1 MSKSNNMNWK
11 IPLYKVDWDKD
22 DVRTVTNVIKRGMDW
37 AIGPEIEEFEQSLAK
52 YHDSKYCVVFNS
64 GTSAGHAALL
74 SLNLKPSSEVIV
86 PSFTFIATANWPL
99 MVGTKPIFSEIEE
112 QTLGLDPSY
121 LDSIISKKT
130 KVIMPI
136 HYGGMP
142 CKIIEIKKFAEQ
154 HKLTLIE
161 DSAESIGS
169 TIGNKKTG
177 TFGDMSILSFA
188 GNKVLTTGEGGAV
201 IVNSKKLYEKLTL
214 IRSHGRQINSNY
226 FQTTKTPNYIS
237 LGYNWRMSSMTAA
250 LGISQLRKLETLIS
264 KRRKNSIYLSSKLKK
279 HSKITLPLDYKNHK
293 NVFQLYTIRIA
304 GKNLRNNLM
313 KFLEKKGIMSKI
325 FFEPVHLS
333 KFYSKNM
340 NKKISLP
347 VTEKISQQ
355 VLTLPMYPS
364 LTKNEIN
371 FIGDTIDEFFESL

>member
-1 MSKSNNMNWK
+1 MKWK
-11 IPLYKVDWDKD
+11 IPLYKVDWDKE
-22 DVRTVTNVIKRGMDW
+22 DVRTVTNVIKRGMEW
-37 AIGPEIEEFEQSLAK
+37 AIGPEIEKFEQSLAD

-74 SLNLKPSSEVIV
+74 SLNLKPSSEIIV

-99 MVGTKPIFSEIEE
+99 MVGAKPIFSEIEE
-112 QTLGLDPSY
+112 ETLGMDPSH

-130 KVIMPI
+130 EVLMPI

-177 TFGDMSILSFA
+177 SFGDMSILSFA

-201 IVNSKKLYEKLTL
+201 IVNSKKIYEKLKL

-226 FQTTKTPNYIS
+226 FQTNEVPNYIS

-250 LGISQLRKLETLIS
+250 LGISQLSKLDKLIS
-264 KRRKNSIYLSSKLKK
+264 KRKKNAQYLSSKLNK
-279 HSKITLPLDYKNHK
+279 HSKVILPFNYKNHK
-293 NVFQLYTIRIA
+293 SIFQLFSIRVID
-304 GKNLRNNLM
+304 NLRDDLIE
-313 KFLEKKGIMSKI
+313 FLTSKGIMSKI
-325 FFEPVHLS
+325 FFEPVHLTQ
-333 KFYSKNM
+333 FYSKNK
-340 NKKISLP
+340 KKISLP
-347 VTEKISQQ
+347 TTEKISQQ
-355 VLTLPMYPS
+355 ILTLPMYPS
-364 LTKNEIN
+364 LTKGDMN
-371 FIGDTIDEFFESL
+371 FISDSIDEFMETL

>member
-1 MSKSNNMNWK
+1 MKWK
-11 IPLYKVDWDKD
+11 IPLYKVDWDKE

-37 AIGPEIEEFEQSLAK
+37 AIGPEIEEFEQSLAN

-74 SLNLKPSSEVIV
+74 SLNLKPSSEIIV

-112 QTLGLDPSY
+112 ETLGMDPSY

-130 KVIMPI
+130 KVLMPI

-177 TFGDMSILSFA
+177 SFGDMSILSFA
-188 GNKVLTTGEGGAV
+188 GNKVLSTGEGGAV
-201 IVNSKKLYEKLTL
+201 IVNSKKTYEKLKL

-226 FQTTKTPNYIS
+226 FQTNETPNYIS

-250 LGISQLRKLETLIS
+250 LGISQLSKLDKLIS
-264 KRRKNSIYLSSKLKK
+264 KRRKNAQYLSSKLNK
-279 HSKITLPLDYKNHK
+279 HSKIILPFDYKNHK
-293 NVFQLYTIRIA
+293 SVFQLFSIRVTD
-304 GKNLRNNLM
+304 NLRDNLM
-313 KFLEKKGIMSKI
+313 AFLTNKGIMSKI

-347 VTEKISQQ
+347 KTEKISQQ

-364 LTKNEIN
+364 LTKDDIN
-371 FIGDTIDEFFESL
+371 FISDSIDEFMEIL

>member
-1 MSKSNNMNWK
+1 MNWK

-22 DVRTVTNVIKRGMDW
+22 DVKTVTNVIKRGMDW
-37 AIGPEIEEFEQSLAK
+37 AIGPEIEEFEQSLAN
-52 YHDSKYCVVFNS
+52 YHDSKYCVAFNS

-74 SLNLKPSSEVIV
+74 SLNLKPSSEIIV

-99 MVGTKPIFSEIEE
+99 MIGTKPIFSEIEE
-112 QTLGLDPSY
+112 ETLGMDPSY

-130 KVIMPI
+130 KVLMPI

-177 TFGDMSILSFA
+177 SFGDMSILSFA

-201 IVNSKKLYEKLTL
+201 IVNSKKLYEKLKL

-226 FQTTKTPNYIS
+226 FHTTKTPNYIS

-279 HSKITLPLDYKNHK
+279 CSEITLPLDYKNHK
-293 NVFQLYTIRIA
+293 NVFQLYTIRIR

-313 KFLEKKGIMSKI
+313 KFLEKRGIMSKI

-371 FIGDTIDEFFESL
+371 FISDTINEFFETL

>member
-1 MSKSNNMNWK
+1 MKWK
-11 IPLYKVDWDKD
+11 IPLYKVDWDKE
-22 DVRTVTNVIKRGMDW
+22 DVRTVTNVIKRGMEW
-37 AIGPEIEEFEQSLAK
+37 AIGPEIEKFEQSLAD

-74 SLNLKPSSEVIV
+74 SLNLKPSSEIIV

-99 MVGTKPIFSEIEE
+99 MVGAKPIFSEIEE
-112 QTLGLDPSY
+112 ETLGMDPSH

-130 KVIMPI
+130 EVLMPI

-177 TFGDMSILSFA
+177 SFGDMSILSFA

-201 IVNSKKLYEKLTL
+201 IVNSKKIYEKLKL

-226 FQTTKTPNYIS
+226 FQTNEAPNYIS

-250 LGISQLRKLETLIS
+250 LGISQLSKLDKLIS
-264 KRRKNSIYLSSKLKK
+264 KRKKNAQYLSSKLNK
-279 HSKITLPLDYKNHK
+279 HSKVILPFNYKNHK
-293 NVFQLYTIRIA
+293 SIFQLFSIRVID
-304 GKNLRNNLM
+304 NLRDDLIE
-313 KFLEKKGIMSKI
+313 FLTSKGIMSKI
-325 FFEPVHLS
+325 FFEPVHLTQ
-333 KFYSKNM
+333 FYSKNK
-340 NKKISLP
+340 KKISLP
-347 VTEKISQQ
+347 TTEKISQQ
-355 VLTLPMYPS
+355 ILTLPMYPS
-364 LTKNEIN
+364 LTKHDMN
-371 FIGDTIDEFFESL
+371 FISDSIDEFMETL

>member
-1 MSKSNNMNWK
+1 MKWK
-11 IPLYKVDWDKD
+11 IPLYKVDWDKE

-37 AIGPEIEEFEQSLAK
+37 AIGPEIEEFEQSLAN

-74 SLNLKPSSEVIV
+74 SLNLKPSSEIIV

-112 QTLGLDPSY
+112 ETLGMDPSY

-130 KVIMPI
+130 KVLMPI

-177 TFGDMSILSFA
+177 SFGDMSILSFA
-188 GNKVLTTGEGGAV
+188 GNKVLSTGEGGAV
-201 IVNSKKLYEKLTL
+201 IVNSKKIYEKLKL

-226 FQTTKTPNYIS
+226 FQTNEAPNYVS

-250 LGISQLRKLETLIS
+250 LGISQLSKLDKLIS
-264 KRRKNSIYLSSKLKK
+264 KRRKNAQYLSSKLNK
-279 HSKITLPLDYKNHK
+279 HSKIILPFNYKNHK
-293 NVFQLYTIRIA
+293 SVFQLFSIRITD
-304 GKNLRNNLM
+304 NLRDNLM
-313 KFLEKKGIMSKI
+313 VFLTNKGIMSKI

-340 NKKISLP
+340 NKKILLP
-347 VTEKISQQ
+347 KTEKISQQ

-364 LTKNEIN
+364 LTTNDIN
-371 FIGDTIDEFFESL
+371 FISDSIDEFMETL

>member
-1 MSKSNNMNWK
+1 MKWK
-11 IPLYKVDWDKD
+11 IPLYKVDWDKE

-37 AIGPEIEEFEQSLAK
+37 AIGPEIEEFEQSLAN

-74 SLNLKPSSEVIV
+74 SLNLKPSSEIIV

-99 MVGTKPIFSEIEE
+99 MVGAKPIFSEIEE
-112 QTLGLDPSY
+112 ETLGMDPSY

-130 KVIMPI
+130 KVLMPI

-177 TFGDMSILSFA
+177 SFGDMAILSFA
-188 GNKVLTTGEGGAV
+188 GNKVLPTGEGGAV
-201 IVNSKKLYEKLTL
+201 IVNSKKIYEKLKL

-226 FQTTKTPNYIS
+226 FQTNETPNYIS

-250 LGISQLRKLETLIS
+250 LGISQLSKLDKLIS
-264 KRRKNSIYLSSKLKK
+264 KRRKNAQYLSSKLNK
-279 HSKITLPLDYKNHK
+279 HSKIILPFNYKNHK
-293 NVFQLYTIRIA
+293 SVFQLFSIRITD
-304 GKNLRNNLM
+304 NLRDNLM
-313 KFLEKKGIMSKI
+313 AFLTNKGIMSKI

-333 KFYSKNM
+333 KFYSKNR

-347 VTEKISQQ
+347 KTEKISQQ

-364 LTKNEIN
+364 LTKDDIN
-371 FIGDTIDEFFESL
+371 FISNSIDEFMEAL

>member
-1 MSKSNNMNWK
+1 MKWK
-11 IPLYKVDWDKD
+11 IPLYKVDWDKE
-22 DVRTVTNVIKRGMDW
+22 DVKTVTNVIKRGMDW
-37 AIGPEIEEFEQSLAK
+37 AIGPEIEEFEKSLAN

-112 QTLGLDPSY
+112 ETLGMDPSY
-121 LDSIISKKT
+121 LNSIISKKT

-169 TIGNKKTG
+169 TIGNKKAG
-177 TFGDMSILSFA
+177 SFGDMSILSFA

-201 IVNSKKLYEKLTL
+201 IVNSKKLYEKLKL

-226 FQTTKTPNYIS
+226 FHTTKTPNYIS

-279 HSKITLPLDYKNHK
+279 YSEITLPLDYKNHK
-293 NVFQLYTIRIA
+293 NVFQLYTIRIR
-304 GKNLRNNLM
+304 GKNLINNLM
-313 KFLEKKGIMSKI
+313 KFLEKRGIMSKI

-371 FIGDTIDEFFESL
+371 FISDTINEFFETL

>member
-1 MSKSNNMNWK
+1 MKWK
-11 IPLYKVDWDKD
+11 IPLYKVDWDKE
-22 DVRTVTNVIKRGMDW
+22 DVKTVTNVIKRGMDW
-37 AIGPEIEEFEQSLAK
+37 AIGPEIEEFEKSLAN

-112 QTLGLDPSY
+112 ETLGMDPSY
-121 LDSIISKKT
+121 LNSIISKKT

-169 TIGNKKTG
+169 TIGNKKAG
-177 TFGDMSILSFA
+177 SFGDMSILSFA

-201 IVNSKKLYEKLTL
+201 IVNSKKLYEKLKL

-226 FQTTKTPNYIS
+226 FHTTKTPNYIS

-279 HSKITLPLDYKNHK
+279 YSEITLPLDYKNHK
-293 NVFQLYTIRIA
+293 NVFQLYTIRIR

-313 KFLEKKGIMSKI
+313 KFLEKRGIMSKI

-371 FIGDTIDEFFESL
+371 FISDTINEFFETL

>member
-1 MSKSNNMNWK
+1 MKWK
-11 IPLYKVDWDKD
+11 IPLYKVDWDKE

-37 AIGPEIEEFEQSLAK
+37 AIGPEIEEFEQSLAN

-74 SLNLKPSSEVIV
+74 SLNLKPSSEIIV

-112 QTLGLDPSY
+112 ETLGMDPSY

-130 KVIMPI
+130 KVLMPI

-154 HKLTLIE
+154 HKLILIE

-177 TFGDMSILSFA
+177 SFGDMSILSFA

-201 IVNSKKLYEKLTL
+201 IVNSKKTYEKLKL
-214 IRSHGRQINSNY
+214 IR
-226 FQTTKTPNYIS
+226 
-237 LGYNWRMSSMTAA
+237 
-250 LGISQLRKLETLIS
+250 
-264 KRRKNSIYLSSKLKK
+264 
-279 HSKITLPLDYKNHK
+279 
-293 NVFQLYTIRIA
+293 
-304 GKNLRNNLM
+304 
-313 KFLEKKGIMSKI
+313 
-325 FFEPVHLS
+325 
-333 KFYSKNM
+333 
-340 NKKISLP
+340 
-347 VTEKISQQ
+347 
-355 VLTLPMYPS
+355 
-364 LTKNEIN
+364 
-371 FIGDTIDEFFESL
+371 

>member
-1 MSKSNNMNWK
+1 MKWK
-11 IPLYKVDWDKD
+11 IPLYKVDWDKE

-37 AIGPEIEEFEQSLAK
+37 AIGPEIEEFEQSLAN

-74 SLNLKPSSEVIV
+74 SLNLKPSSEIIV

-112 QTLGLDPSY
+112 ETLGMDPSY
-121 LDSIISKKT
+121 LNSIISKKT

-142 CKIIEIKKFAEQ
+142 CKITEIKKFAKQ
-154 HKLTLIE
+154 HKLILIE

-177 TFGDMSILSFA
+177 SFGDMSILSFA
-188 GNKVLTTGEGGAV
+188 GNKVLPTGEGGAV
-201 IVNSKKLYEKLTL
+201 IVNSKKIYEKLKL

-226 FQTTKTPNYIS
+226 FQTNETPNYIS

-250 LGISQLRKLETLIS
+250 LGISQLSKLDKLIS
-264 KRRKNSIYLSSKLKK
+264 KRKKNAQYLSSKLNK
-279 HSKITLPLDYKNHK
+279 HSKVILPFNYKNHK
-293 NVFQLYTIRIA
+293 SIFQLFSIRVID
-304 GKNLRNNLM
+304 NLRDDLIE
-313 KFLEKKGIMSKI
+313 FLTSKGIMSKI
-325 FFEPVHLS
+325 FFEPVHLTQ
-333 KFYSKNM
+333 FYSKNK
-340 NKKISLP
+340 KKISLP
-347 VTEKISQQ
+347 TTEKISQQ
-355 VLTLPMYPS
+355 ILTLPMYPS
-364 LTKNEIN
+364 LTKHDMN
-371 FIGDTIDEFFESL
+371 FISDSIDEFMETL

>member
-1 MSKSNNMNWK
+1 MKWK
-11 IPLYKVDWDKD
+11 IPLYKVDWDKE

-37 AIGPEIEEFEQSLAK
+37 AIGPEIEEFEQSLAN

-74 SLNLKPSSEVIV
+74 SLNLKPSSEIIV

-112 QTLGLDPSY
+112 ETLGMDPSY
-121 LDSIISKKT
+121 LNSIISKKT

-142 CKIIEIKKFAEQ
+142 CKITEIKKFAKQ
-154 HKLTLIE
+154 HKLILIE

-177 TFGDMSILSFA
+177 SFGDMSILSFA
-188 GNKVLTTGEGGAV
+188 GNKVLPTGEGGAV
-201 IVNSKKLYEKLTL
+201 IVNSKKIYEKLKL

-226 FQTTKTPNYIS
+226 FQTNETPNYIS

-250 LGISQLRKLETLIS
+250 LGISQLCKLDKLIS
-264 KRRKNSIYLSSKLKK
+264 KRRKNAQYLSSKLNK
-279 HSKITLPLDYKNHK
+279 HSKIILPFNYKNHK
-293 NVFQLYTIRIA
+293 SVFQLFSIRVTD
-304 GKNLRNNLM
+304 NLRDNLM
-313 KFLEKKGIMSKI
+313 AFLTNKGIMSKI

-371 FIGDTIDEFFESL
+371 FISDTINEFFETL

>member
-1 MSKSNNMNWK
+1 MKWK
-11 IPLYKVDWDKD
+11 IPLYKVDWDKE
-22 DVRTVTNVIKRGMDW
+22 DVRTVTNVIKRGMEW
-37 AIGPEIEEFEQSLAK
+37 AIGPEIEKFEQSLAD

-74 SLNLKPSSEVIV
+74 SLNLKPSSEIIV

-99 MVGTKPIFSEIEE
+99 MVGAKPIFSEIEE
-112 QTLGLDPSY
+112 ETLGMDPSH

-130 KVIMPI
+130 EVLMPI

-177 TFGDMSILSFA
+177 SFGDMSILSFA

-201 IVNSKKLYEKLTL
+201 IVNSKKIYEKLKL

-226 FQTTKTPNYIS
+226 FQTNEVPNYIS

-250 LGISQLRKLETLIS
+250 LGISQLSKLDKLIS
-264 KRRKNSIYLSSKLKK
+264 KRKKNAQYLSSKLNK
-279 HSKITLPLDYKNHK
+279 HSKVILPFNYKNHK
-293 NVFQLYTIRIA
+293 SIFQLFSIRVID
-304 GKNLRNNLM
+304 NLRDDLIE
-313 KFLEKKGIMSKI
+313 FLTSKGIMSKI
-325 FFEPVHLS
+325 FFEPVHLTQ
-333 KFYSKNM
+333 FYSKNK
-340 NKKISLP
+340 KKISLP
-347 VTEKISQQ
+347 TTEKISQQ
-355 VLTLPMYPS
+355 ILTLPMYPS
-364 LTKNEIN
+364 LTKHDMN
-371 FIGDTIDEFFESL
+371 FISDSIDEFMETL

>member
-1 MSKSNNMNWK
+1 MKWK
-11 IPLYKVDWDKD
+11 IPLYKVDWDKE

-37 AIGPEIEEFEQSLAK
+37 AIGPEIEEFEQSLAN

-74 SLNLKPSSEVIV
+74 SLNLKPSSEIIV

-99 MVGTKPIFSEIEE
+99 MVGAKPIFSEIEE
-112 QTLGLDPSY
+112 ETLGMDPSY

-130 KVIMPI
+130 KVLMPI

-177 TFGDMSILSFA
+177 SFGDMSILSFA
-188 GNKVLTTGEGGAV
+188 GNKVLPTGEGGAV
-201 IVNSKKLYEKLTL
+201 IVNSKKIYEKLKL

-226 FQTTKTPNYIS
+226 FQTNEVPNYVS

-250 LGISQLRKLETLIS
+250 LGISQLSKLDKLIS
-264 KRRKNSIYLSSKLKK
+264 KRRKNAQYLSSKLNK
-279 HSKITLPLDYKNHK
+279 HSKIILPFDYKNHK
-293 NVFQLYTIRIA
+293 SVFQLFSIRVTD
-304 GKNLRNNLM
+304 NLRDNLM
-313 KFLEKKGIMSKI
+313 AFLTNKGIMSKI

-333 KFYSKNM
+333 KFYSKNTD
-340 NKKISLP
+340 KKISLP
-347 VTEKISQQ
+347 KTEKISQQ
-355 VLTLPMYPS
+355 ILTLPMYPS
-364 LTKNEIN
+364 LTKDDIN
-371 FIGDTIDEFFESL
+371 FISDSIDEFMETL

>member
-1 MSKSNNMNWK
+1 MKWK
-11 IPLYKVDWDKD
+11 IPLYKVDWDKE
-22 DVRTVTNVIKRGMDW
+22 DVKTVTNVIKRGMDW
-37 AIGPEIEEFEQSLAK
+37 AIGPEIEEFEKSLAN

-74 SLNLKPSSEVIV
+74 SLNLKPSSEIIV

-112 QTLGLDPSY
+112 ETLGMDPSY
-121 LDSIISKKT
+121 LNSIISKKT

-169 TIGNKKTG
+169 TIGNKKAG
-177 TFGDMSILSFA
+177 SFGDMSILSFA

-201 IVNSKKLYEKLTL
+201 IVNSKKLYEKLKL

-226 FQTTKTPNYIS
+226 FHTTKTPNYIS

-279 HSKITLPLDYKNHK
+279 CSEITLPLDYKNHK
-293 NVFQLYTIRIA
+293 NVFQLYTIRIR

-313 KFLEKKGIMSKI
+313 KFLEKRGIMSKI

-371 FIGDTIDEFFESL
+371 FISDTINEFFETL

>member
-1 MSKSNNMNWK
+1 MKWK
-11 IPLYKVDWDKD
+11 IPLYKIDWDKE

-37 AIGPEIEEFEQSLAK
+37 AIGPEIEEFEQSLAN

-74 SLNLKPSSEVIV
+74 SLNLKPSSEIIV

-112 QTLGLDPSY
+112 ETLGMDPSY
-121 LDSIISKKT
+121 LNSIISKKT

-142 CKIIEIKKFAEQ
+142 CKITEIKKFAKQ
-154 HKLTLIE
+154 HKLILIE

-177 TFGDMSILSFA
+177 SFGDMSILSFA
-188 GNKVLTTGEGGAV
+188 GNKVLPTGEGGAV
-201 IVNSKKLYEKLTL
+201 IVNSKKIYEKLKL

-226 FQTTKTPNYIS
+226 FQTNETPNYIS

-250 LGISQLRKLETLIS
+250 LGISQLSKLDKLIS
-264 KRRKNSIYLSSKLKK
+264 KRRKNAQYLSSKLNK
-279 HSKITLPLDYKNHK
+279 HSKIILPFNYKNHK
-293 NVFQLYTIRIA
+293 SVFQLFSIRVTD
-304 GKNLRNNLM
+304 NLRDNLM
-313 KFLEKKGIMSKI
+313 TFLTSKGIMSKI

-340 NKKISLP
+340 NKKSSLP
-347 VTEKISQQ
+347 KTEKISQQ

-364 LTKNEIN
+364 LTKDDMN
-371 FIGDTIDEFFESL
+371 FISDSINEFMETL

>member
-1 MSKSNNMNWK
+1 MKWK
-11 IPLYKVDWDKD
+11 IPLYKVDWDKE
-22 DVRTVTNVIKRGMDW
+22 DVRTVTNVIKRGMEW
-37 AIGPEIEEFEQSLAK
+37 AIGPEIEKFEQSLAD

-74 SLNLKPSSEVIV
+74 SLNLKPSSEIIV

-99 MVGTKPIFSEIEE
+99 MVGAKPIFSEIEE
-112 QTLGLDPSY
+112 ETLGMDPSH

-130 KVIMPI
+130 EVLMPI

-177 TFGDMSILSFA
+177 SFGDMSILSFA

-201 IVNSKKLYEKLTL
+201 IVNSKKIYEKLKL

-226 FQTTKTPNYIS
+226 FQTNEVPNYIS

-250 LGISQLRKLETLIS
+250 LGISQLSKLDKLIS
-264 KRRKNSIYLSSKLKK
+264 KRKKNAQYLSSKLNKY
-279 HSKITLPLDYKNHK
+279 SKIILPFNYKNHK
-293 NVFQLYTIRIA
+293 SIFQLFSIRVTN
-304 GKNLRNNLM
+304 NLRNDLM
-313 KFLEKKGIMSKI
+313 EFLTNKGIMSKI
-325 FFEPVHLS
+325 FFEPVHFS
-333 KFYSKNM
+333 KFYSKNYK
-340 NKKISLP
+340 KKISLP
-347 VTEKISQQ
+347 ITEKISQQ
-355 VLTLPMYPS
+355 ILTLPMYPG
-364 LTKNEIN
+364 LTKHDIN
-371 FIGDTIDEFFESL
+371 FISDSIDEFMETL

>member
-1 MSKSNNMNWK
+1 MKWK
-11 IPLYKVDWDKD
+11 IPLYKVDWDKE

-37 AIGPEIEEFEQSLAK
+37 AIGPEIEEFEQSLAN
-52 YHDSKYCVVFNS
+52 YHGSKYCVVFNS

-74 SLNLKPSSEVIV
+74 SLNLKPSSEIIV

-99 MVGTKPIFSEIEE
+99 MVGAKPIFSEIEE
-112 QTLGLDPSY
+112 ETLGMDPSY

-130 KVIMPI
+130 KVLMPI

-177 TFGDMSILSFA
+177 SFGDMAILSFA
-188 GNKVLTTGEGGAV
+188 GNKVLPTGEGGAV
-201 IVNSKKLYEKLTL
+201 IVNSKKIYEKLKL

-226 FQTTKTPNYIS
+226 FQTNEVPNYVS

-250 LGISQLRKLETLIS
+250 LGISQLSKLDKLIS
-264 KRRKNSIYLSSKLKK
+264 KRRKNAQYLSSKLNK
-279 HSKITLPLDYKNHK
+279 HSKIILPFNYKNHK
-293 NVFQLYTIRIA
+293 SVFQLFSIRITD
-304 GKNLRNNLM
+304 NLRDNLM
-313 KFLEKKGIMSKI
+313 AFLTNKGIMSKI

-333 KFYSKNM
+333 KFYSKNR

-347 VTEKISQQ
+347 KTEKISQQ

-364 LTKNEIN
+364 LTKDDIN
-371 FIGDTIDEFFESL
+371 FISDSIDEFMETL

>member
-1 MSKSNNMNWK
+1 MKWK
-11 IPLYKVDWDKD
+11 IPLYKVDWDKE

-37 AIGPEIEEFEQSLAK
+37 AIGPEIEEFEQSLAT
-52 YHDSKYCVVFNS
+52 YHDSRYCVVFNS

-74 SLNLKPSSEVIV
+74 SLNLKPSSEIIV

-99 MVGTKPIFSEIEE
+99 MVGAKPIFSEIEE
-112 QTLGLDPSY
+112 ETLGMDPSN

-130 KVIMPI
+130 KVLMPI

-142 CKIIEIKKFAEQ
+142 CKIVEIKKFAEQ
-154 HKLTLIE
+154 HKLILIE

-177 TFGDMSILSFA
+177 SFGDMSILSFA

-201 IVNSKKLYEKLTL
+201 IVNSKKIYEKLKL

-226 FQTTKTPNYIS
+226 FQTNEAPNYIS

-250 LGISQLRKLETLIS
+250 LGISQLSKLDNLIS
-264 KRRKNSIYLSSKLKK
+264 KRRKNAQYLSSKLNK
-279 HSKITLPLDYKNHK
+279 HSKIILPFNYKNH
-293 NVFQLYTIRIA
+293 NSVFQLFSIRVTD
-304 GKNLRNNLM
+304 GLRDNLM
-313 KFLEKKGIMSKI
+313 AFLTDKGIMSKI

-333 KFYSKNM
+333 KFYSTNM

-347 VTEKISQQ
+347 TTEKISQQ
-355 VLTLPMYPS
+355 ILTLPMYPS
-364 LTKNEIN
+364 LRKNEIN
-371 FIGDTIDEFFESL
+371 FISDSIDEFMEISSST

>member
-1 MSKSNNMNWK
+1 MKWK
-11 IPLYKVDWDKD
+11 IPLYKVDWDKE

-37 AIGPEIEEFEQSLAK
+37 AIGPEIEEFEQSLAN

-74 SLNLKPSSEVIV
+74 SLNLKPSSEIIV

-112 QTLGLDPSY
+112 ETLGMDPSY

-130 KVIMPI
+130 KVLMPI

-177 TFGDMSILSFA
+177 SFGDMSILSFA

-201 IVNSKKLYEKLTL
+201 LVNSKKLYEKLKL

-226 FQTTKTPNYIS
+226 FQTNEVPNYIS
-237 LGYNWRMSSMTAA
+237 LGYNWRMSSITAA
-250 LGISQLRKLETLIS
+250 LGISQLKKLETLIS

-279 HSKITLPLDYKNHK
+279 CSEITLPLDYKNHK
-293 NVFQLYTIRIA
+293 NVFQLYTIRIR

-313 KFLEKKGIMSKI
+313 KFLEKRGIMSKI

-371 FIGDTIDEFFESL
+371 FISDTINEFFETL

>member
-1 MSKSNNMNWK
+1 MKWK
-11 IPLYKVDWDKD
+11 IPLYKVDWDKE

-37 AIGPEIEEFEQSLAK
+37 AIGPEIEEFEQSLAN
-52 YHDSKYCVVFNS
+52 YHDSKYCVAFNS

-74 SLNLKPSSEVIV
+74 SLNLKPSSEIIV

-112 QTLGLDPSY
+112 ETLGMDPSY

-130 KVIMPI
+130 KVLMPI

-177 TFGDMSILSFA
+177 SFGDMSILSFA
-188 GNKVLTTGEGGAV
+188 GNKVLPTGEGGAV
-201 IVNSKKLYEKLTL
+201 IVNSKKIYEKLKL

-226 FQTTKTPNYIS
+226 FQTNESPNYIS

-250 LGISQLRKLETLIS
+250 LGISQLSKLDKLIS
-264 KRRKNSIYLSSKLKK
+264 KRRKNAQYLSSKLNK
-279 HSKITLPLDYKNHK
+279 HSKIILPFNYKNHK
-293 NVFQLYTIRIA
+293 SVFQLFSIRVTD
-304 GKNLRNNLM
+304 NLRDNLM
-313 KFLEKKGIMSKI
+313 AFLTNKGIMSKI

-333 KFYSKNM
+333 KFYSKNT

-347 VTEKISQQ
+347 KTEKISQQ

-364 LTKNEIN
+364 LTKDDIN
-371 FIGDTIDEFFESL
+371 FISDSIDEFMETL

>member
-1 MSKSNNMNWK
+1 MKWK
-11 IPLYKVDWDKD
+11 IPLYKVDWDKE

-37 AIGPEIEEFEQSLAK
+37 AIGPEIEEFEQSLAN

-74 SLNLKPSSEVIV
+74 SLNLKPSSEIIV

-112 QTLGLDPSY
+112 ETLGMDPSY

-130 KVIMPI
+130 KVLMPI

-177 TFGDMSILSFA
+177 SFGDMSILSFA
-188 GNKVLTTGEGGAV
+188 GNKVLPTGEGGAV
-201 IVNSKKLYEKLTL
+201 IVNSKKIYEKLKL

-226 FQTTKTPNYIS
+226 FQTNETPNYIS

-250 LGISQLRKLETLIS
+250 LGISQLSKLDKLIS
-264 KRRKNSIYLSSKLKK
+264 KRRKNAQYLSSKLNK
-279 HSKITLPLDYKNHK
+279 HSKIILPFDYKNHK
-293 NVFQLYTIRIA
+293 SVFQLFSIRVTD
-304 GKNLRNNLM
+304 NLRDNLM
-313 KFLEKKGIMSKI
+313 AFLTNKGIMSKI

-347 VTEKISQQ
+347 KTEKISQQ

-364 LTKNEIN
+364 LTKDDIN
-371 FIGDTIDEFFESL
+371 FISDSIDEFMETL

>member
-1 MSKSNNMNWK
+1 MKWK
-11 IPLYKVDWDKD
+11 IPLYKVDWDKE

-37 AIGPEIEEFEQSLAK
+37 AIGPEIEEFEQSLAN

-74 SLNLKPSSEVIV
+74 SLNLKPSSEIIV

-112 QTLGLDPSY
+112 ETLGMDPSY
-121 LDSIISKKT
+121 LNSIISKKT

-142 CKIIEIKKFAEQ
+142 CKITEIKKFAKQ
-154 HKLTLIE
+154 HKLILIE

-177 TFGDMSILSFA
+177 SFGDMSILSFA
-188 GNKVLTTGEGGAV
+188 GNKVLPTGEGGAV
-201 IVNSKKLYEKLTL
+201 IVNSKKIYEKLKL

-226 FQTTKTPNYIS
+226 FQTNETPNYIS

-250 LGISQLRKLETLIS
+250 LGISQLSKLDKLIS
-264 KRRKNSIYLSSKLKK
+264 KRRKNAQYLSSKLNK
-279 HSKITLPLDYKNHK
+279 HSKIILPFNYKNHK
-293 NVFQLYTIRIA
+293 SVFQLFSIRVTD
-304 GKNLRNNLM
+304 NLRDNLM
-313 KFLEKKGIMSKI
+313 TFLTSKGIMSKI

-347 VTEKISQQ
+347 KTEKISQQ

-364 LTKNEIN
+364 LTKDDIN
-371 FIGDTIDEFFESL
+371 FISDSIDEFMETL

>member
-1 MSKSNNMNWK
+1 
-11 IPLYKVDWDKD
+11 
-22 DVRTVTNVIKRGMDW
+22 
-37 AIGPEIEEFEQSLAK
+37 
-52 YHDSKYCVVFNS
+52 
-64 GTSAGHAALL
+64 
-74 SLNLKPSSEVIV
+74 
-86 PSFTFIATANWPL
+86 
-99 MVGTKPIFSEIEE
+99 
-112 QTLGLDPSY
+112 
-121 LDSIISKKT
+121 
-130 KVIMPI
+130 
-136 HYGGMP
+136 
-142 CKIIEIKKFAEQ
+142 
-154 HKLTLIE
+154 
-161 DSAESIGS
+161 
-169 TIGNKKTG
+169 
-177 TFGDMSILSFA
+177 MSILSFA

>member
-1 MSKSNNMNWK
+1 MKWK
-11 IPLYKVDWDKD
+11 IPLYKVDWDKE

-37 AIGPEIEEFEQSLAK
+37 AIGPEIEEFERSLAN
-52 YHDSKYCVVFNS
+52 YHNSKYCVVFNS

-74 SLNLKPSSEVIV
+74 SLNLKPSSEIIV

-99 MVGTKPIFSEIEE
+99 MVGAKPIFSEIEE
-112 QTLGLDPSY
+112 ETLGMDPSY

-130 KVIMPI
+130 KVLMPI

-177 TFGDMSILSFA
+177 SFGDMAILSFA
-188 GNKVLTTGEGGAV
+188 GNKVLPTGEGGAV
-201 IVNSKKLYEKLTL
+201 IVNSKKIYEKLKL

-226 FQTTKTPNYIS
+226 FQTNEVPNYVS

-250 LGISQLRKLETLIS
+250 LGISQLSKLDKLIS
-264 KRRKNSIYLSSKLKK
+264 KRRKNAQYLSSKLNK
-279 HSKITLPLDYKNHK
+279 HSKIILPFNYKNHK
-293 NVFQLYTIRIA
+293 SVFQLFSIRITD
-304 GKNLRNNLM
+304 NLRDNLM
-313 KFLEKKGIMSKI
+313 AFLTNKGIMSKI

-333 KFYSKNM
+333 KFYSKNR

-347 VTEKISQQ
+347 KTEKISQQ

-364 LTKNEIN
+364 LTKDDIN
-371 FIGDTIDEFFESL
+371 FISDSIDEFMETL

>member
-1 MSKSNNMNWK
+1 MKWK
-11 IPLYKVDWDKD
+11 IPLYKVDWDKE

-37 AIGPEIEEFEQSLAK
+37 AIGPEIEEFEQSLAN

-74 SLNLKPSSEVIV
+74 SLNLKPSSEIIV

-112 QTLGLDPSY
+112 ETLGMDPSY

-130 KVIMPI
+130 KVLMPI

-161 DSAESIGS
+161 DSAESIGA

-177 TFGDMSILSFA
+177 SFGDMSILSFA
-188 GNKVLTTGEGGAV
+188 GNKVLPTGEGGAV
-201 IVNSKKLYEKLTL
+201 IVNSKKIYEKLKL

-226 FQTTKTPNYIS
+226 FQTNETPNYIS

-250 LGISQLRKLETLIS
+250 LGISQLSKLDKLIS
-264 KRRKNSIYLSSKLKK
+264 KRRKNAQYLSSKLNK
-279 HSKITLPLDYKNHK
+279 HSKIILPFDYKNHK
-293 NVFQLYTIRIA
+293 SVFQLFSIRVTD
-304 GKNLRNNLM
+304 NLRDNLM
-313 KFLEKKGIMSKI
+313 AFLTNKGIMSKI

-347 VTEKISQQ
+347 KTEKISQQ

-364 LTKNEIN
+364 LTKDDIN
-371 FIGDTIDEFFESL
+371 FISDSIDEFMETL

>member
-1 MSKSNNMNWK
+1 MKWK
-11 IPLYKVDWDKD
+11 IPLYKVDWDKE

-37 AIGPEIEEFEQSLAK
+37 AIGPEIEEFEQSLAN

-74 SLNLKPSSEVIV
+74 SLNLKPSSEIIV

-112 QTLGLDPSY
+112 ETLGMDPSY
-121 LDSIISKKT
+121 LNSIISKKT

-142 CKIIEIKKFAEQ
+142 CKITEIKKFAKQ
-154 HKLTLIE
+154 HKLILIE

-177 TFGDMSILSFA
+177 SFGDMSILSFA
-188 GNKVLTTGEGGAV
+188 GNKVLPTGEGGAV
-201 IVNSKKLYEKLTL
+201 IVNSKKIYEKLKL

-226 FQTTKTPNYIS
+226 FQTNETPNYIS

-250 LGISQLRKLETLIS
+250 LGISQLSKLDKLIS
-264 KRRKNSIYLSSKLKK
+264 KRRKNAQYLSSKLNK
-279 HSKITLPLDYKNHK
+279 HSKIILPFNYKNHK
-293 NVFQLYTIRIA
+293 SVFQLFSIRVTD
-304 GKNLRNNLM
+304 NLRDNLM
-313 KFLEKKGIMSKI
+313 TFLTSKGIMSKI

-340 NKKISLP
+340 NKKSSLP
-347 VTEKISQQ
+347 KTEKISQQ

-364 LTKNEIN
+364 LTKDDMN
-371 FIGDTIDEFFESL
+371 FISDSIDEFMETL

>member
-1 MSKSNNMNWK
+1 MKWK
-11 IPLYKVDWDKD
+11 IPLYKIDWDKE

-37 AIGPEIEEFEQSLAK
+37 AIGPEIEEFEQSLAN

-74 SLNLKPSSEVIV
+74 SLNLKPSSEIIV

-112 QTLGLDPSY
+112 ETLGMDPSY
-121 LDSIISKKT
+121 LNSIISKKT

-142 CKIIEIKKFAEQ
+142 CKITEIKKFAKQ
-154 HKLTLIE
+154 HKLILIE

-177 TFGDMSILSFA
+177 SFGDMSILSFA
-188 GNKVLTTGEGGAV
+188 GNKVLPTGEGGAV
-201 IVNSKKLYEKLTL
+201 IVNSKKIYEKLKL

-226 FQTTKTPNYIS
+226 FQTNEVPNYVS

-250 LGISQLRKLETLIS
+250 LGISQLSKLDKLIS
-264 KRRKNSIYLSSKLKK
+264 KRRKNAQYLSSKLNK
-279 HSKITLPLDYKNHK
+279 HSKIILPFNYKNHK
-293 NVFQLYTIRIA
+293 SVFQLFSIRVTD
-304 GKNLRNNLM
+304 NLRDNLM
-313 KFLEKKGIMSKI
+313 TFLTSKGIMSKI

-340 NKKISLP
+340 NKKSSLP
-347 VTEKISQQ
+347 KTEKISQQ

-364 LTKNEIN
+364 LTKGDMN
-371 FIGDTIDEFFESL
+371 FISDSIDEFMETL

>member
-1 MSKSNNMNWK
+1 MKWK
-11 IPLYKVDWDKD
+11 IPLYKVDWDKE

-37 AIGPEIEEFEQSLAK
+37 AIGPEIEEFEQSLAN

-74 SLNLKPSSEVIV
+74 SLNLKPSSEIIV

-112 QTLGLDPSY
+112 ETLGMDPSY
-121 LDSIISKKT
+121 LNSIISKKT

-142 CKIIEIKKFAEQ
+142 CKITEIKKFAKQ
-154 HKLTLIE
+154 HKLILIE

-177 TFGDMSILSFA
+177 SFGDMSILSFA
-188 GNKVLTTGEGGAV
+188 GNKVLPTGEGGAV
-201 IVNSKKLYEKLTL
+201 IVNSKKIYEKLKL

-226 FQTTKTPNYIS
+226 FQTNETPNYIS

-250 LGISQLRKLETLIS
+250 LGISQLSKLDKLIS
-264 KRRKNSIYLSSKLKK
+264 KRRKNAQYLSSKLNK
-279 HSKITLPLDYKNHK
+279 HSKIILPFDYKNHK
-293 NVFQLYTIRIA
+293 SIFQLFSIRVID
-304 GKNLRNNLM
+304 NLRDNLM
-313 KFLEKKGIMSKI
+313 AFLTNKGIMSKI
-325 FFEPVHLS
+325 FFEPAHLS

-340 NKKISLP
+340 NEKISLP
-347 VTEKISQQ
+347 KTEKISQQ

-364 LTKNEIN
+364 LTKNDMN
-371 FIGDTIDEFFESL
+371 FISDSIDEFMESL

>member
-1 MSKSNNMNWK
+1 MKWK
-11 IPLYKVDWDKD
+11 IPLYKVDWDKE

-37 AIGPEIEEFEQSLAK
+37 AIGPEIEEFEQSLAN

-74 SLNLKPSSEVIV
+74 SLNLKPSSEIIV

-112 QTLGLDPSY
+112 ETLGMDPSY
-121 LDSIISKKT
+121 LNSIISKKT

-142 CKIIEIKKFAEQ
+142 CKITEIKKFAKQ
-154 HKLTLIE
+154 HKLILIE

-177 TFGDMSILSFA
+177 SFGDMSILSFA
-188 GNKVLTTGEGGAV
+188 GNKVLPTGEGGAV
-201 IVNSKKLYEKLTL
+201 IVNSKKIYEKLKL

-226 FQTTKTPNYIS
+226 FQTNETPNYIS

-250 LGISQLRKLETLIS
+250 LGISQLSKLDKLIS
-264 KRRKNSIYLSSKLKK
+264 KRRKNAQYLSSKLNK
-279 HSKITLPLDYKNHK
+279 HSKIILPFNYKNHK
-293 NVFQLYTIRIA
+293 SVFQLFSIRVTD
-304 GKNLRNNLM
+304 NLRDNLM
-313 KFLEKKGIMSKI
+313 TFLTSKGIMSKI

-340 NKKISLP
+340 NKKSSLP
-347 VTEKISQQ
+347 KTEKISQQ

-364 LTKNEIN
+364 LTKGDMN
-371 FIGDTIDEFFESL
+371 FISDSIDEFMESL

>member
-1 MSKSNNMNWK
+1 MKWK
-11 IPLYKVDWDKD
+11 IPLYKVDWDKE
-22 DVRTVTNVIKRGMDW
+22 DVKTVTGVIKRGMDW
-37 AIGPEIEEFEQSLAK
+37 AIGPEIEEFEQSLAH
-52 YHDSKYCVVFNS
+52 YHNSKYCVVFNS

-74 SLNLKPSSEVIV
+74 SLNLKPSSEIIV

-99 MVGTKPIFSEIEE
+99 MVDQKPIFSEIEE
-112 QTLGLDPSY
+112 KTLGMDPSY

-154 HKLTLIE
+154 HKLILIE

-177 TFGDMSILSFA
+177 SFGDMSILSFA

-201 IVNSKKLYEKLTL
+201 IVNSKKLYEKLKL
-214 IRSHGRQINSNY
+214 IRSHGRQTNLNY
-226 FQTTKTPNYIS
+226 FQTNKTPKYIS

-250 LGISQLRKLETLIS
+250 LGISQLSKLDKLIS
-264 KRRKNSIYLSSKLKK
+264 KRRTNAKSLSSKLNK
-279 HSKITLPLDYKNHK
+279 HSKIILPFDYKNHK
-293 NVFQLYTIRIA
+293 SVFQLYTIRIT

-313 KFLEKKGIMSKI
+313 EFLEKKGIMSKI

-347 VTEKISQQ
+347 ITEKISQQ

-364 LTKNEIN
+364 LTKDEIN
-371 FIGDTIDEFFESL
+371 FISDSIDEFMETL

>member
-1 MSKSNNMNWK
+1 MKWK
-11 IPLYKVDWDKD
+11 IPLYKVDWDKE

-37 AIGPEIEEFEQSLAK
+37 AIGPEIEEFEQSLAN
-52 YHDSKYCVVFNS
+52 YHDSKYCVAFNS

-74 SLNLKPSSEVIV
+74 SLNLKPSSEIIV

-112 QTLGLDPSY
+112 ETLGMDPSY

-130 KVIMPI
+130 KVLMPI

-169 TIGNKKTG
+169 TIGNKKAG
-177 TFGDMSILSFA
+177 SFGDMSILSFA

-201 IVNSKKLYEKLTL
+201 IVNSKKLYEKLKL

-226 FQTTKTPNYIS
+226 FHTTKTPNYIS

-279 HSKITLPLDYKNHK
+279 YSEITLPLDYKNHK
-293 NVFQLYTIRIA
+293 NVFQLYTIRIT

-340 NKKISLP
+340 EKKISLP
-347 VTEKISQQ
+347 ITEKISQQ

-371 FIGDTIDEFFESL
+371 FIGDTVDEFFETL